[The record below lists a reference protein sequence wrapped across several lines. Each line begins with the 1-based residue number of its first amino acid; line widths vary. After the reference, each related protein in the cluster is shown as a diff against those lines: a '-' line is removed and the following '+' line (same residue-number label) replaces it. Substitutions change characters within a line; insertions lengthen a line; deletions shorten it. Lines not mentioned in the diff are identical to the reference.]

1 MDEKQVRQMIREEV
15 SIAKPVG
22 NKKKREP
29 TQWNKF
35 LKECAPTQPKDMAFG
50 DKIRACSVVYQEQKK
65 NLDNRV
71 STKENNS
78 EEYGGN

>member
-1 MDEKQVRQMIREEV
+1 MDEEQVRQMIREEISV
-15 SIAKPVG
+15 AKPVG
-22 NKKKREP
+22 SKKKREP

-65 NLDNRV
+65 NSGNKI
-71 STKENNS
+71 KENIVGEND
-78 EEYGGN
+78 GN